1 MLELDK
7 RPPIEPGPM
16 LRSEP
21 PILIKR
27 YANRRL
33 YCPGTGTYLS
43 RQNILAMA
51 EHDEDFVVIDAA
63 SGDDITSLFR
73 PILIEH

>member
-1 MLELDK
+1 
-7 RPPIEPGPM
+7 M
-16 LRSEP
+16 LRSEQ

-43 RQNILAMA
+43 RQDILAMA
-51 EHDEDFVVIDAA
+51 GHGEDFVIIDTAT
-63 SGDDITSLFR
+63 GDDITSSFR
-73 PILIEH
+73 PILTER